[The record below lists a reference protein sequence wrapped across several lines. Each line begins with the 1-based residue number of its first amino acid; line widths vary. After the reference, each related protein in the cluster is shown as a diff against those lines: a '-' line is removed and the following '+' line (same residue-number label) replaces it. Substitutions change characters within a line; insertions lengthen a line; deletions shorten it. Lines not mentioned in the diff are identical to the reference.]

1 MSAQEFFTI
10 VGKDLLAFATNRVFL
25 CVLISWFVAQFLKIF
40 TSSKYR
46 KGGVSFWKFVIGS
59 GGMPS
64 SHSSAVCAACFSCG
78 ILEGFGSPIFAVA
91 AVLAAVVMRDAA
103 GIRRE
108 AGKQAEAINA
118 VTEELS
124 KKHKRLADYTL
135 SELLGHTPLQVF
147 CGGLLGFIMAFVC
160 QGLLFPLWF
169 K

>member
-1 MSAQEFFTI
+1 MSFKEFMSLVVDGCVDF
-10 VGKDLLAFATNRVFL
+10 VTNRVFL
-25 CVLISWFVAQFLKIF
+25 CVLFAWFMAQFLKLF
-40 TSSKYR
+40 TSTKYR
-46 KGGVSFWKFVIGS
+46 QGISFWKFALGS

-78 ILEGFGSPIFAVA
+78 ILEGFDSPIFAVS

-118 VTEELS
+118 VTSELS
-124 KKHKRLADYTL
+124 KKRKHFADYTL

-160 QGLLFPLWF
+160 QCWLFDLFLP
-169 K
+169 